1 MPPPQQCLQRIS
13 SSNTQHQYLS
23 DTPAQPVVHP
33 ASPNR
38 AMSRSAEKGIMRT
51 QAKTAAGAL
60 FKNGVE
66 KEPTEDEEAPRE
78 PQGPQVALSGGAV
91 YRYESYP
98 PAHPH

>member
-66 KEPTEDEEAPRE
+66 KEQTEDEEAP
-78 PQGPQVALSGGAV
+78 QGASSGGAV